1 MIPNA
6 PVSSTFV
13 AISYRFFDAGAMY
26 FCEQQ
31 TIYGGVFAPLERAQE
46 LSINLFCTW
55 RAVRFALGVGVV
67 TTQFLDLSEVLIVTQ
82 RCDGCTRPP
91 HSSSLLLFL
100 FPPPHHFPPL
110 FTPSL
115 FPSLP
120 SPRFPTFTL
129 PPTRTSPPEHVC
141 PRVANNSV
149 ALLLEL
155 STIMAERALGAV
167 K

>member
-1 MIPNA
+1 
-6 PVSSTFV
+6 
-13 AISYRFFDAGAMY
+13 MY

-55 RAVRFALGVGVV
+55 RVVRFAVGVGVV
-67 TTQFLDLSEVLIVTQ
+67 AAQLLDLSEVLIVTQ

-110 FTPSL
+110 FTPPSSL
-115 FPSLP
+115 HSPRLLSLP
-120 SPRFPTFTL
+120 SPFLT
-129 PPTRTSPPEHVC
+129 TRTSPPEHVC